1 LVMTED
7 GVRRVPD
14 DDVGTIA
21 DTILAAR
28 MRRPDG
34 PAAPLT

>member
-1 LVMTED
+1 MSED

-14 DDVGTIA
+14 DDVGAIA
-21 DTILAAR
+21 DTVVAAR
-28 MRRPDG
+28 MQRPDG